1 MAEFKPRAFGYAHSP
16 SILKALT
23 IEAQNRR
30 SYIAGGYDFLEN
42 RGEHT
47 AFDKMIELA
56 KEGGRDTLY
65 VDTVK
70 EFAGDSLADFKA
82 ALTAIENA
90 GMLIISAAEPQYNY
104 YHFMTAI
111 EVLEDL
117 EPGYV
122 KNRQS
127 IVAVTM
133 SKLGA
138 EMADICGETGLN
150 ESDVFQAIAEYTR
163 EQEQKQE

>member
-30 SYIAGGYDFLEN
+30 SYIAGGYDFLEK

-47 AFDKMIELA
+47 AFDEMIELA
-56 KEGGRDTLY
+56 QKGGRDTLY

-104 YHFMTAI
+104 HHFMAAI

-117 EPGYV
+117 EPGYI
-122 KNRQS
+122 KNRES
-127 IVAVTM
+127 IMVAAMFKAGTD
-133 SKLGA
+133 LG
-138 EMADICGETGLN
+138 DICEYTGLK
-150 ESDVFQAIAEYTR
+150 ESFVLQAVAEYTR
-163 EQEQKQE
+163 EQEQE